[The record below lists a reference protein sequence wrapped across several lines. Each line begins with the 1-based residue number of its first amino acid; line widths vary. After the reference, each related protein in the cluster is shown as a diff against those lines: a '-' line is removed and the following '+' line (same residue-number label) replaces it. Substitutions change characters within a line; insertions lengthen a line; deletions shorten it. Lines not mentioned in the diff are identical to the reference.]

1 MKKSIKFM
9 LSLLLVSILE
19 MNVGVSQNISFNWAV
34 ATGSNVADQVHGI
47 DIDAQGNVYVCGQF
61 QGIVDFDNGPGTS
74 TLTSQGGNDV
84 FIAKYNSSGNLQ
96 WARSVG
102 GSSGE
107 IGRSIKLDVSG
118 NIWVCG
124 NFAGVVD
131 LDPGPGVTSYTSGFS
146 DAFILKLN
154 NSGNYI
160 WSGVVAG
167 NGMSVAYKLKIDS
180 PGNVIVA
187 GTYSN
192 TANDFDPGAGTAT
205 LTASNYDGFVL
216 KLDNSGVFQW
226 VKRIGGI
233 GVDEIRGLD
242 IDANNNIVAG
252 GYYSADIDLDP
263 GPGTATFAML
273 GSYDGFCVKL
283 DGSGN
288 YSWGATVGGSQYDA
302 AGDVSI
308 DAFGNVYVV
317 GNFGAIADFDPS
329 PSVFNLT
336 PNGNWDVYVTKYNST
351 GAFLWAK
358 KIGGAQFDYGFVV
371 ESDLTGV
378 YIGASYGANVD
389 LDPGAGTYTVPFSG
403 IEDVFTTKLDVN
415 GNFLWG
421 LNLSSNQTERISAI
435 EVDALGGVYLGGSYG
450 NTIDIN
456 PTAGTQTVTNAA
468 PGTDDLYLIKLCQ
481 QPASPINLS
490 VTNGTQVC
498 SGKSA
503 TLQASAS
510 GTVVWYTSPS
520 GTTSIGSGTQLVTS
534 TLTAGQYSF
543 YAAANTCMEN
553 PVRTLVQTTVHVL
566 PSLSAV
572 SSGSICQGSS
582 ATLTANGSD
591 TYSWSSGAT
600 SSSVIVTPSVTSI
613 YTITGTSSLTAC
625 EATFTLTQVVVVCSG
640 LSELASEMMNFKMY
654 PNPMNQY
661 LMVEVDDISSISFYH
676 MNGTLV
682 KELEVPSGISQID
695 LSGVPVGV
703 YLTKIKNKYSLSY
716 GKIIK
721 LD

>member
-1 MKKSIKFM
+1 MKRINLILTFI
-9 LSLLLVSILE
+9 LLQIIQCAYAQTL
-19 MNVGVSQNISFNWAV
+19 NFNWAV
-34 ATGSNVADQVHGI
+34 TTGSNVADQVHGV
-47 DIDAQGNVYVCGQF
+47 DVDVQGNVYVCGQF
-61 QGIVDFDNGPGTS
+61 QGIVDFDNGPGTT

-96 WARSVG
+96 WAKSVG

-107 IGRSIKLDVSG
+107 IGRSIKLDNFG
-118 NIWVCG
+118 NVWVCG

-131 LDPGPGVTSYTSGFS
+131 MDPGPGVTSYTSGFS
-146 DAFILKLN
+146 DAFILKLS

-160 WSGVVAG
+160 WSGVVDG
-167 NGMSVAYKLKIDS
+167 NGMAIAYKLSVDS
-180 PGNVIVA
+180 PGNVLVA

-192 TANDFDPGAGTAT
+192 TTNDFDPGAGTAT

-216 KLDNSGVFQW
+216 KLNNSGAFQW
-226 VKRIGGI
+226 VKRIGGT
-233 GVDEIRGLD
+233 GVDEIKGLD
-242 IDANNNIVAG
+242 IDVNSNIVVA
-252 GYYSADIDLDP
+252 GYYAATIDLDP

-288 YSWGATVGGSQYDA
+288 YVWGATVGGTQYDA

-317 GNFGAIADFDPS
+317 GNFGANVDFDPS
-329 PSVFNLT
+329 PSVFTLT
-336 PNGNWDVYVTKYNST
+336 PNGNWDVYVTKYNNA

-358 KIGGAQFDYGFVV
+358 KIGGSQYDYGYVINC
-371 ESDLTGV
+371 DITGV
-378 YIGASYGANVD
+378 YVGASYGASVD
-389 LDPGAGTYTVPFSG
+389 LDPGVGTFTVPFAG
-403 IEDVFTTKLDVN
+403 TEDVFTTKLDMN

-421 LNLSSNQTERISAI
+421 VNLSSNQMERISAI
-435 EVDALGGVYLGGSYG
+435 EVDALGSVYLGGSYG

-468 PGTDDLYLIKLCQ
+468 PGTEDLYLIKMCQ
-481 QPASPINLS
+481 QPASPVDLS

-510 GTVVWYTSPS
+510 GTVVWYSSPS
-520 GTTSIGSGTQLVTS
+520 GTNSIGSGTQLVTS

-543 YAAANTCMEN
+543 YAAANSCMEN

-572 SSGSICQGSS
+572 TSGSICQGSS
-582 ATLTANGSD
+582 ATLTASGCD

-600 SSSVIVTPSVTSI
+600 SSSVIVTPSVTSV
-613 YTITGTSSLTAC
+613 YTITGTSSVTAC
-625 EATFTLTQVVVVCSG
+625 EASFTLTQVVVVCSA
-640 LSELASEMMNFKMY
+640 LSEIVSETMNFKMY
-654 PNPMNQY
+654 PNPTKQY
-661 LMVEVDDISSISFYH
+661 LMVEVEDISSISFYN
-676 MNGTLV
+676 MNGVLV
-682 KELEVPSGISQID
+682 KELDVRSGNSQID
-695 LSGVPVGV
+695 LSDLPLGV
-703 YLTKIKNKYSLSY
+703 YLTKVKNKYSLSC
-716 GKIIK
+716 GKVIK
-721 LD
+721 ID